1 MNSNAI
7 NLTTKH
13 KPNTGV
19 FVDERRLLAPPIGEK
34 MRDRSICKK
43 KMIWKMRQQPVK
55 IKLREITYSS
65 ARKSAQTSAESN
77 DVECQM

>member
-43 KMIWKMRQQPVK
+43 IDLENASTTGQDKITGNYIQQCKK
-55 IKLREITYSS
+55 IGPNK
-65 ARKSAQTSAESN
+65 
-77 DVECQM
+77 C